1 MALVGASGKVT
12 RYLILELRDGLPGGS
27 LLSMGRLRRAQSTNQ
42 AFSLIELM
50 VVLVIISVLAIGAAG
65 LGGAILGYAKV
76 RSASE
81 TMLWEVRKIQAFT
94 RTAGVIVR
102 RQGIYLL
109 QPQGNEMRWGYF
121 VFGAYTGADTGAG
134 SAVGLPLP
142 AAGTQLAALDATVI
156 PYVKFLPLG
165 VNLVNP
171 TTGAA
176 MTSSPIF
183 AFGSGGISFPGGARE
198 IGITDPAVGM
208 FRLIQRGP
216 DRHGFLALTGLQN
229 AP

>member
-1 MALVGASGKVT
+1 MV
-12 RYLILELRDGLPGGS
+12 RIRQ
-27 LLSMGRLRRAQSTNQ
+27 RRSSSR
-42 AFSLIELM
+42 AFSLIEL
-50 VVLVIISVLAIGAAG
+50 LVILTLITMMTIGAAG
-65 LGGAILGYAKV
+65 LGSSILGYAKL

-81 TMLWEVRKIQAFT
+81 TLLWEVRRIQSFT

-109 QPQGNEMRWGYF
+109 QPEGNEMRWGYY

-142 AAGTQLAALDATVI
+142 TAGTQFSTLPATVR
-156 PYVKFLPLG
+156 PHVRYLPLG
-165 VNLVNP
+165 VRLVNP
-171 TTGAA
+171 ATGAA

-183 AFGSGGISFPGGARE
+183 AFGSGGTSFPGGVRE
-198 IGITDPAVGM
+198 IGLSDPAVGM
-208 FRLIQRGP
+208 FRLVQRGP
-216 DRHGFLALTGLQN
+216 DRRGFLALTGLQN